1 MPSQNRRARK
11 RPHVLIAGGGIAG
24 VEALLALRAVAGQGP
39 SIELFS
45 PDPDLAYRPLRVTEP
60 FELGDMRRFPLEDIA
75 ADQGARFR
83 FGALTSVDPGGHRAR
98 QRSGEWLSYD
108 ALLVATG
115 ASARNAVPG
124 ALLFHGRGG
133 TNDVA
138 AALKAASEG
147 RIRRLAFAV
156 PPGVSWPLPLYEL
169 ALLTAWRLR
178 KDRVSSVTLAF
189 VTPESEPL
197 DLFGPE
203 AAARIRALLEERGID
218 LRTGVRPVEAG
229 GGRVALSEGP
239 GLPADCTITVPCV
252 EGRRI
257 FGLPGDSEGFIPV
270 DAHGRVIGVDDV
282 YAVGDAANFPV
293 KQGGL
298 ATQQADAAAEAI
310 AARLGSARPPQPFRP
325 VLRAVLLTGF
335 APLYLRANLHDNG
348 APPDVGERSLWR
360 PPGKIAG
367 RYLSPYLAQLELPP
381 PNPSAF
387 EEPELPAK
395 PAYAAARHESS
406 KQRHAGR

>member
-1 MPSQNRRARK
+1 MRK

-39 SIELFS
+39 SIELLS
-45 PDPDLAYRPLRVTEP
+45 PDPSLAYRPLRVTEP
-60 FELGDMRRFPLEDIA
+60 FELGEMRRFPLEDIA
-75 ADQGARFR
+75 ADQGATFR
-83 FGALTSVDPGGHRAR
+83 FGALTSVDPENRRAR

-115 ASARNAVPG
+115 AGARNAVPG
-124 ALLFHGRGG
+124 ALLFHGPGG
-133 TNDVA
+133 TDDVA
-138 AALKAASEG
+138 VALKAAREG

-178 KDRVSSVTLAF
+178 KDGASGVTLAF
-189 VTPESEPL
+189 VTPEHEPL

-203 AAARIRALLEERGID
+203 GAARIRALLEERGID

-239 GLPADCTITVPCV
+239 CLPADSTITIPCL

-270 DAHGRVIGVDDV
+270 DAHGRVLGVEDV
-282 YAVGDAANFPV
+282 YVVGDAANFPV

-310 AARLGSARPPQPFRP
+310 AARLGSPRPPQPFRP
-325 VLRAVLLTGF
+325 VLRAVLLTGS
-335 APLYLRANLHDNG
+335 APLYLRANLYDDG
-348 APPDVGERSLWR
+348 TPPEVAGRSLWW

-367 RYLSPYLAQLELPP
+367 RYLSPYLAQLERPP
-381 PNPSAF
+381 PDPSAF
-387 EEPELPAK
+387 EDPELPDAEK
-395 PAYAAARHESS
+395 PACAADRHEST